1 VVEVRTKLS
10 VIIEF
15 VNKRLPKSTNIM
27 KESNKIYH
35 NEYDKIG
42 PVEELTTLGR
52 QSRAVFA
59 ALIGIELGMQ

>member
-1 VVEVRTKLS
+1 
-10 VIIEF
+10 
-15 VNKRLPKSTNIM
+15 M

-35 NEYDKIG
+35 NEYDKIGG

>member
-1 VVEVRTKLS
+1 
-10 VIIEF
+10 
-15 VNKRLPKSTNIM
+15 M

-52 QSRAVFA
+52 QTRAGAGSKTQEASAPRGKAYASVDVKLFT
-59 ALIGIELGMQ
+59 

>member
-1 VVEVRTKLS
+1 
-10 VIIEF
+10 
-15 VNKRLPKSTNIM
+15 M

-52 QSRAVFA
+52 AVFA

>member
-1 VVEVRTKLS
+1 
-10 VIIEF
+10 
-15 VNKRLPKSTNIM
+15 M